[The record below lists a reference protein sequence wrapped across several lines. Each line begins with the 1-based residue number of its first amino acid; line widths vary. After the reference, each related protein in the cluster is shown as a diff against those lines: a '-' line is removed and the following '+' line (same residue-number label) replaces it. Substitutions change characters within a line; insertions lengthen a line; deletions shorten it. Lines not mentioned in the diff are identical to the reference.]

1 MVHLASAVT
10 AGLIGLASIAA
21 AHPGHDHAA
30 EAAERRHFM
39 RNAPIQSRS
48 LSQCASK
55 LKARGIEAKNVA
67 RRQNAVK
74 HIRRRRGLNTSR
86 SIMIGRYMSYFS
98 LFQVKCIDHVL
109 QVPIYSRLVTWMP
122 H

>member
-21 AHPGHDHAA
+21 AHPGHDHQA

-74 HIRRRRGLNTSR
+74 QIRRRRGLSTGGFILNLDAGT
-86 SIMIGRYMSYFS
+86 ITVI
-98 LFQVKCIDHVL
+98 LK
-109 QVPIYSRLVTWMP
+109 
-122 H
+122 

>member
-10 AGLIGLASIAA
+10 AGLIGLASIAV
-21 AHPGHDHAA
+21 AHPGHDHTA
-30 EAAERRHFM
+30 EAAQRRHFM

-48 LSQCASK
+48 ISQCASK

-67 RRQNAVK
+67 RRQSAVK
-74 HIRRRRGLNTSR
+74 HIRRRRGLSTGR
-86 SIMIGRYMSYFS
+86 SIMIGRYISYFS
-98 LFQVKCIDHVL
+98 LFQVKCVDHVL
-109 QVPIYSRLVTWMP
+109 QMPILLRLAIWMP

>member
-10 AGLIGLASIAA
+10 AGLLGLASVVA
-21 AHPGHDHAA
+21 AHPGHDHTA

-55 LKARGIEAKNVA
+55 LKARGLEAKNVA

-74 HIRRRRGLNTSR
+74 QIRRRRGLSNGRFISR
-86 SIMIGRYMSYFS
+86 ITDIWAKNSTF
-98 LFQVKCIDHVL
+98 
-109 QVPIYSRLVTWMP
+109 SRLILTICCRRP
-122 H
+122 FPQGS

>member
-1 MVHLASAVT
+1 MVHLASAVI
-10 AGLIGLASIAA
+10 AGLLGLASIAA
-21 AHPGHDHAA
+21 AHPGHDHKA

-39 RNAPIQSRS
+39 RNAPVQSRS

-74 HIRRRRGLNTSR
+74 HIRRRRGLSTGR
-86 SIMIGRYMSYFS
+86 SIMIGRYISHFS
-98 LFQVKCIDHVL
+98 LLGVEGIDHVL
-109 QVPIYSRLVTWMP
+109 KMPISSRLATWMP